1 MAKKKTTST
10 EAKEIFIQEQ
20 PITQTLE
27 LNYMPYAMSVIVSRA
42 IPEIDGFKPSHRKL
56 LYTMYLM
63 NLLKG
68 DRTKS
73 SNVVGQTMKLNPHG
87 DGAIYETLVRLTE
100 GNGALLVPF
109 VDSKGNFG
117 KQYSKDMA
125 YAAPRYT
132 EVKLGTICGE
142 IFGDIDKNTVDFA
155 DNYDGTIKEPTL
167 LPTTFP
173 NILANPNLGIAVGM
187 ASSICSFNLSEL
199 CEATIQYIKDDS
211 IDLCDH
217 LPAPDF
223 STGGELIYNRKDLE
237 QIYKTGRGSF
247 KVRAKYRFDKKNSCI
262 EVYEIPYTT
271 NIESI
276 IDKILLLVKNG
287 KIRDITDIRDET
299 DLNGLKITLD
309 IKRNTNPEL
318 LMHKLFSLTPLSDSF
333 SCNFNLLIQ
342 GKPMTLGVGD
352 ILKYWVEFRLESI
365 RRQLAFDI
373 NKKEEKYHLLM
384 GLSKILMDID
394 KAIAIIRNTEQ
405 ESMVVPNLM
414 SGFEIDQIQG
424 EYIAEIKLRN
434 INKEYILRRIEELKT
449 LAEEIQD
456 LKDTLKSEGKIRN
469 IICKQLKNV
478 QKKYGKPRKT
488 EIVQEEAVVTITK
501 DDLIED
507 YGVKLFLTEENYFK
521 KIPLASLR
529 SAGEQKLK
537 EEDKI
542 LSELETTNRSEILF
556 FSDQYNVY
564 KMKVSDIADTK
575 ASVLG
580 DYLPNLL
587 GMDADEKIIYMTT
600 TTDYVGFMV
609 FFFENGKAAKVQ
621 LSAYATKMNRRK
633 LVNAYS
639 SRAKLVYL
647 EKLEKDADYILM
659 RNNDKATLLNTEMIP
674 INATKNASGIQIY
687 TLKKNS
693 QISAVF
699 KPETFIS
706 ENIEYYRTKKIPSTG
721 HFIQEKDKT
730 ANGLQV
736 QLSLGREE
744 LNP

>member
-1 MAKKKTTST
+1 MAKKKNTAS
-10 EAKEIFIQEQ
+10 EISDNFIQEQ

-100 GNGALLVPF
+100 GNAALLVPF

-132 EVKLGTICGE
+132 EVKLGSICNE
-142 IFGDIDKNTVDFA
+142 IFGDIEKNTVDFI

-199 CEATIQYIKDDS
+199 CEATIQFIQNPS
-211 IDLCDH
+211 IELCDH

-223 STGGELIYNRKDLE
+223 ATGGELIYNRRDLE
-237 QIYKTGRGSF
+237 QIYKTGRGSI
-247 KVRAKYRFDKKNSCI
+247 KLRAKYRFDQKNSCI
-262 EVYEIPYTT
+262 EIYEIPYTT

-276 IDKILLLVKNG
+276 IDKVLALVKSG
-287 KIRDITDIRDET
+287 KIRAITDIRDET

-333 SCNFNLLIQ
+333 SCNFNVLIQ
-342 GKPMTLGVGD
+342 GRPMTLGVGD
-352 ILKYWVEFRLESI
+352 ILKHWVEFRVGSI
-365 RRQLAFDI
+365 HRQLAFDI
-373 NKKEEKYHLLM
+373 AKKEEKYHLLM

-394 KAIAIIRNTEQ
+394 KAISIIRNTEQ

-414 SGFEIDQIQG
+414 QGFEIDQIQG

-434 INKEYILRRIEELKT
+434 INKEYILRRTEELKT
-449 LAEEIQD
+449 LADEIEA
-456 LKDTLKSEGKIRN
+456 LKETLKSDTKIKN

-488 EIVQEEAVVTITK
+488 EIVHEDEVVTITK

-507 YGVKLFLTEENYFK
+507 YGIRLFLTTENYFK
-521 KIPLASLR
+521 KIPLSSLR

-537 EEDKI
+537 DEDAI
-542 LSELETTNRSEILF
+542 LYELDTTNRGEILF
-556 FSDQYNVY
+556 FSNQCNVY
-564 KMKVSDIADTK
+564 KMKAHDIADTK
-575 ASVLG
+575 ASILG

-587 GMDADEKIIYMTT
+587 GMEADERILYMTAT
-600 TTDYVGFMV
+600 NDYSGFLV
-609 FFFENGKAAKVQ
+609 FFFENGKAAKIQ
-621 LSAYATKMNRRK
+621 LSAYATKTNRRK

-639 SRAKLVYL
+639 SRAKVVYMK
-647 EKLEKDADYILM
+647 KLEEEEDFILI
-659 RNNDKATLLNTEMIP
+659 RNQDKATLLNTELIP
-674 INATKNASGIQIY
+674 LNASKSAAGVQVY

-693 QISAVF
+693 QITKVSLPHEF
-699 KPETFIS
+699 LSDE
-706 ENIEYYRTKKIPSTG
+706 IEYYRTKKIPSTG
-721 HFIQEKDKT
+721 HFIQEKDKA
-730 ANGLQV
+730 ANGFQLQ
-736 QLSLGREE
+736 QA
-744 LNP
+744 LNTTV

>member
-1 MAKKKTTST
+1 MAKKKTTTT
-10 EAKEIFIQEQ
+10 EVKENFIQEQ

-27 LNYMPYAMSVIVSRA
+27 INYMPYAMSVIVSRA

-100 GNGALLVPF
+100 GNSALLVPF

-117 KQYSKDMA
+117 KQYSRDMA

-132 EVKLGTICGE
+132 EVKLGAICGE
-142 IFGDIDKNTVDFA
+142 VFGDIEKNTVDFV

-167 LPTTFP
+167 LPITFP

-223 STGGELIYNRKDLE
+223 STGGQLIYNRKDLE
-237 QIYKTGRGSF
+237 HIYKTGRGSF
-247 KVRAKYRFDKKNSCI
+247 KLRAKYRFDKENSCI
-262 EVYEIPYTT
+262 EIFEIPYTT

-276 IDKILLLVKNG
+276 IDKILTLVKGG
-287 KIRDITDIRDET
+287 KIRDITDVRDET

-333 SCNFNLLIQ
+333 SCNFNVLIQ

-352 ILKYWVEFRLESI
+352 ILKYWIEFRIDSI

-394 KAIAIIRNTEQ
+394 KAISIIRNTEQ

-414 SGFEIDQIQG
+414 QGFEIDQIQG

-434 INKEYILRRIEELKT
+434 INKEYILKRIEELKT
-449 LAEEIQD
+449 LTEEIQD
-456 LKDTLKSEGKIRN
+456 LKNTLKSDGKIRG

-478 QKKYGKPRKT
+478 QKKYGKARKT
-488 EIVQEEAVVTITK
+488 EIVQEDEVVTITK

-507 YGVKLFLTEENYFK
+507 YGIRLFLTEENYFK
-521 KIPLASLR
+521 KIPLSSLR
-529 SAGEQKLK
+529 SSGEQKLK
-537 EEDKI
+537 DDDRI
-542 LSELETTNRSEILF
+542 LYEIEGTNRWDILF

-564 KMKVSDIADTK
+564 KMKASEISDTK

-587 GMDADEKIIYMTT
+587 GMDAEERILYMTA
-600 TTDYVGFMV
+600 TTDYSGFMV
-609 FFFENGKAAKVQ
+609 YFFENGKAAKVQ

-639 SRAKLVYL
+639 SRAKLVYMA
-647 EKLEKDADYILM
+647 KLEEESDFILM
-659 RNNDKATLLNTEMIP
+659 RNNDKATLLNTELIP
-674 INATKNASGIQIY
+674 INATKNASGVQVY

-699 KPETFIS
+699 KPEYFLS
-706 ENIEYYRTKKIPSTG
+706 ENTEYYRTKKIPSTG

-730 ANGLQV
+730 ANGLQS
-736 QLSLGREE
+736 QLSLDEK
-744 LNP
+744 

>member
-1 MAKKKTTST
+1 MAKKKNTTT
-10 EAKEIFIQEQ
+10 EAKENHIHEQ
-20 PITQTLE
+20 VITQTLE
-27 LNYMPYAMSVIVSRA
+27 INYMPYAMSVIVSRA

-132 EVKLGTICGE
+132 EVKLGTICNE
-142 IFGDIDKNTVDFA
+142 LFGNIEKNTVDFV
-155 DNYDGTIKEPTL
+155 DNYDGTMKEPTL

-187 ASSICSFNLSEL
+187 ASSICSFNLTEL

-211 IDLCDH
+211 INLCDH

-223 STGGELIYNRKDLE
+223 STGGQLIYNRKDLE
-237 QIYKTGRGSF
+237 RIYKTGRGSF
-247 KVRAKYRFDKKNSCI
+247 KLRAKYRFDKKNSCI

-276 IDKILLLVKNG
+276 IDKILVLVKSG
-287 KIRDITDIRDET
+287 KIRDITDVRDET

-309 IKRNTNPEL
+309 IKRNTDPEL
-318 LMHKLFSLTPLSDSF
+318 LMHKLFSLTPLLDSF
-333 SCNFNLLIQ
+333 SCNFNVLIH

-352 ILKYWVEFRLESI
+352 ILKHWVDFRVDSI
-365 RRQLAFDI
+365 HRQLAYDVH
-373 NKKEEKYHLLM
+373 KKEEKFHLLQ

-394 KAIAIIRNTEQ
+394 KAISIIRNTEQ

-414 SGFEIDQIQG
+414 SGFEIDQIQS

-434 INKEYILRRIEELKT
+434 INKEYILKRIEELKT
-449 LAEEIQD
+449 LEEEIKE
-456 LKDTLKSEGKIRN
+456 LKDTLKSNTKIRN
-469 IICKQLKNV
+469 IICKQLKYV
-478 QKKYGKPRKT
+478 QKKFGKPRKT
-488 EIVQEEAVVTITK
+488 EIVQEEEVVTITK

-507 YGVKLFLTEENYFK
+507 YGVRLFLTEENYFK
-521 KIPLASLR
+521 KIPLSSLR
-529 SAGEQKLK
+529 SSGEQKLK
-537 EEDKI
+537 DEDRI
-542 LSELETTNRSEILF
+542 VDELETTNRTDILF

-564 KMKVSDIADTK
+564 KMKAHDIPDTK
-575 ASVLG
+575 ASILG

-587 GMDADEKIIYMTT
+587 GMEVDEKILYMTAT
-600 TTDYVGFMV
+600 ADYSGFMV
-609 FFFENGKAAKVQ
+609 FFFENGKVSKVQ

-639 SRAKLVYL
+639 SRSKLVYM
-647 EKLEKDADYILM
+647 EKLDSETDFVLM

-674 INATKNASGIQIY
+674 INASRSAAGVQVY

-693 QISAVF
+693 TVSTVF
-699 KPETFIS
+699 KPEDFSS
-706 ENIEYYRTKKIPSTG
+706 ENIEYYRAKKIPSTG
-721 HFIQEKDKT
+721 HFIQEKDKV
-730 ANGLQV
+730 ANGLQE
-736 QLSLGREE
+736 QMGLGVE
-744 LNP
+744 

>member
-1 MAKKKTTST
+1 MAKKKNTTT
-10 EAKEIFIQEQ
+10 EVNDIFIHEQ
-20 PITQTLE
+20 AITQTLE

-117 KQYSKDMA
+117 KQYSRDMA

-132 EVKLGTICGE
+132 EVKLGTICNE
-142 IFGDIDKNTVDFA
+142 LFGDIEKNTVDFI

-199 CEATIQYIKDDS
+199 CEATIQYIKNDS

-247 KVRAKYRFDKKNSCI
+247 KLRAKYRFDKANSCI
-262 EVYEIPYTT
+262 EIYEIPYTT

-276 IDKILLLVKNG
+276 IDKILTLVKSG
-287 KIRDITDIRDET
+287 KIRDITDVRDET

-309 IKRNTNPEL
+309 VKRNTDPQL
-318 LMHKLFSLTPLSDSF
+318 LMHKLFRLTPLSDSF
-333 SCNFNLLIQ
+333 SCNFNVLIH

-352 ILKYWVEFRLESI
+352 ILKHWVDFRMDSI

-373 NKKEEKYHLLM
+373 NKKEEKYHLLQ

-394 KAIAIIRNTEQ
+394 KAISIIRNTEQ

-414 SGFEIDQIQG
+414 GGFDIDQIQG

-434 INKEYILRRIEELKT
+434 INKEYILRRIEERKT

-456 LKDTLKSEGKIRN
+456 LKDTLKSETKIRN
-469 IICKQLKNV
+469 IICKQLKTV
-478 QKKYGKPRKT
+478 QKKFGKPRKT
-488 EIVQEEAVVTITK
+488 EIVQEEEIVTITK

-507 YGVKLFLTEENYFK
+507 YGIRLFLTEENYFK

-537 EEDKI
+537 DEDKI
-542 LSELETTNRSEILF
+542 LYELESTNRTDILF

-564 KMKVSDIADTK
+564 KMKASDIADTK
-575 ASVLG
+575 ASILG

-587 GMDADEKIIYMTT
+587 GMDPDEKIIYMTAT
-600 TTDYVGFMV
+600 SDYTGFMV

-639 SRAKLVYL
+639 SRAKLIFM
-647 EKLEKDADYILM
+647 EKLDAEVDYLLM
-659 RNNDKATLLNTEMIP
+659 RNSDKATLLNTEMIP
-674 INATKNASGIQIY
+674 MNASKSASGIQVY

-693 QISAVF
+693 TVSNVF
-699 KPETFIS
+699 KPQQFAS
-706 ENIEYYRTKKIPSTG
+706 LDLEYYRTKKIPSTG
-721 HFIQEKDKT
+721 HFIQEKDKA
-730 ANGLQV
+730 ANGLLSQI
-736 QLSLGREE
+736 QLEDTL
-744 LNP
+744 